1 MSELD
6 ERVGSLLA
14 AGDTSRAT
22 TVVLRE
28 LGPEILRFLSGVL
41 DRSDADEVFARWSVR
56 LWRSLEGF
64 EGRCRVRTWGYVLAR
79 RELGRFRKGMRKD
92 ADVCVPMTELH
103 DIPEVLRTAPRATR
117 LKLGRLQDELT
128 MADRTLLMMRVDR
141 DLAWSDIA
149 LAFAEDPD
157 SLSQEDR
164 KRESARLR
172 KRFQLLKQRLAR
184 VRARPAGG
192 AAGRRQSRLP

>member
-1 MSELD
+1 
-6 ERVGSLLA
+6 
-14 AGDTSRAT
+14 
-22 TVVLRE
+22 
-28 LGPEILRFLSGVL
+28 
-41 DRSDADEVFARWSVR
+41 
-56 LWRSLEGF
+56 
-64 EGRCRVRTWGYVLAR
+64 
-79 RELGRFRKGMRKD
+79 
-92 ADVCVPMTELH
+92 
-103 DIPEVLRTAPRATR
+103 
-117 LKLGRLQDELT
+117 

-172 KRFQLLKQRLAR
+172 KRFQLLKKRLAR